1 MQAGDVVKTTGFWP
15 SKKTVGELG
24 GLVRRWE
31 GMTYCWEVYF
41 HGTGRIHIIALAG
54 LELVDEN
61 R

>member
-1 MQAGDVVKTTGFWP
+1 MQAGDLVKTTGFGP

-24 GLVRRWE
+24 VLGRMWE

-41 HGTGRIHIIALAG
+41 HGTGKIHIIALAG